1 MYLSY
6 NGFNHPAGQ
15 VNVQWHFDAIENEGG
30 QVIAY
35 NARADIIGKLIS
47 REATVDACQ
56 ADLTAQVK
64 AIQDAYVD
72 GGDLILILDNG
83 QQSAHSILDA
93 NALGGVKV
101 VRAPS
106 FPGGSLPQYPTQ
118 LDFAIAIE
126 AELPNFE
133 ESNDLWS
140 FEESLTFEGT
150 GGPEI
155 DVVECVQGPPVAQ
168 TLKERTAMTAIQEG
182 RAIGYLGYWTPMYAP
197 PIWPSLE
204 QVHLRIQRPGSP
216 KRKGSGNN
224 TGYKMF
230 PTSWRYTFKSADPI
244 STLTPPHFWP
254 V

>member
-1 MYLSY
+1 MYLTY
-6 NGFNHPAGQ
+6 NGFNHPPGQ

-35 NARADIIGKLIS
+35 RARADILGKLIS
-47 REATVDACQ
+47 REETTDACQ
-56 ADLTAQVK
+56 ADLTAQ
-64 AIQDAYVD
+64 IQSLQEAYVD
-72 GGDLILILDNG
+72 GGDLVLVLDNG
-83 QQSAHSILDA
+83 QQSPNSIFNA

-106 FPGGSLPQYPTQ
+106 FPDGGAAQYATQ
-118 LDFAIAIE
+118 RDFAIAIE

-133 ESNDLWS
+133 EANDLFS

-155 DVVECVQGPPVAQ
+155 DVIECIQGRAVPQ
-168 TLKERTAMTAIQEG
+168 MLKERTAMTAIQEG
-182 RAIGYLGYWTPMYAP
+182 RAIGYLGYWTPMYAA
-197 PIWPSLE
+197 PIWPFLE

-244 STLTPPHFWP
+244 TGLPNFWP
-254 V
+254 L